1 MSKSTAD
8 DADRLTASLT
18 DDGRYRLL
26 VQAVTDYAIYMLDPT
41 GIITSW
47 NPGAERF
54 KGYTAEEIIGR
65 HFSTFYTPEDKASGL
80 PHRALETA
88 AREGKFEHE
97 GWRVRK
103 DGSRFWAY
111 VIIDPIRAPDGS
123 IVGFAKVTRDLT
135 ERRQSQEALERT
147 REQLRQSQKMEALG
161 QLTGGVAHDFNN
173 LLMVILGTLELVRK
187 RIPPDPRVTPL
198 IENAIQAAER
208 GKALTQRMLAFA
220 RRQEL
225 TPESV
230 DLNVLVRSMAD
241 LLRRSLGPGVD
252 LETRFPLSLE
262 RARADPNQL
271 ELAVLNLAINAR
283 DAMEEGGRIEFS
295 ARSATVERDNPEG
308 LEPGRYVCLAVA
320 DTGDGM
326 DAEILARATE
336 PFFTTKGIGKGTGLG
351 LSMVQGMAEQLG
363 GRFRLSSKVGE
374 GTTAEIW
381 LPAADEET
389 PAPAPVEELGPP
401 VQNLVVLAVDDDALV
416 LMNTVAMLED
426 LGHTALEARSGKEAL
441 QMLGQRQVDL
451 VITDQSMPNMTGL
464 QLAEAIRATWP
475 GTRIILAS
483 GYSELPPQADLVVP
497 RMSKPFDQRT
507 LSQAIA
513 QVVH

>member
-1 MSKSTAD
+1 M
-8 DADRLTASLT
+8 
-18 DDGRYRLL
+18 
-26 VQAVTDYAIYMLDPT
+26 
-41 GIITSW
+41 
-47 NPGAERF
+47 
-54 KGYTAEEIIGR
+54 
-65 HFSTFYTPEDKASGL
+65 
-80 PHRALETA
+80 
-88 AREGKFEHE
+88 
-97 GWRVRK
+97 
-103 DGSRFWAY
+103 
-111 VIIDPIRAPDGS
+111 
-123 IVGFAKVTRDLT
+123 
-135 ERRQSQEALERT
+135 
-147 REQLRQSQKMEALG
+147 
-161 QLTGGVAHDFNN
+161 
-173 LLMVILGTLELVRK
+173 
-187 RIPPDPRVTPL
+187 
-198 IENAIQAAER
+198 ENAIQAAER

-241 LLRRSLGPGVD
+241 LLRRTLGPAVD
-252 LETRFPLSLE
+252 LDTRFPLSLE

-295 ARSATVERDNPEG
+295 ARSTTVDHDNSEG

-320 DTGDGM
+320 DTGEGM
-326 DAEILARATE
+326 DAVTLARATE

-363 GRFRLSSKVGE
+363 GRFRLSSRVGE

-381 LPAADEET
+381 LPVADEET
-389 PAPAPVEELGPP
+389 SSPVPVEESAVP

-416 LMNTVAMLED
+416 LMNTAAMLED

-441 QMLGQRQVDL
+441 EMLEQNQVDL
-451 VITDQSMPNMTGL
+451 VITDQAMPNMTGL
-464 QLAEAIRATWP
+464 QLAEAIRTKWP

-483 GYSELPPQADLVVP
+483 GYSELPPQTDLVVP

-513 QVVH
+513 QVARQA